1 MIWRNLIEL
10 DIITHPFF
18 LLHCHLVVS
27 VMYRRLAFDD
37 DISNETKP
45 ILSIFLRNINNIS
58 LEERNYDID
67 HVHIC
72 FKEPHTQ
79 ISKFINADICVIS
92 SLISC

>member
-45 ILSIFLRNINNIS
+45 IF
-58 LEERNYDID
+58 EY
-67 HVHIC
+67 
-72 FKEPHTQ
+72 
-79 ISKFINADICVIS
+79 IS
-92 SLISC
+92 SKYKIIYRWKREMML